1 MECIS
6 QSSGPSPAQLTT
18 FSRFSELPTE
28 LRLKIWHLCIPGP
41 RDLHIKSKNYQG
53 ILGRFSFRGWFVD
66 SASLIVGGDDT
77 NAIPTILHVN
87 SEAREVGLAR
97 YELAFGS
104 YDRAGTAYVDFER
117 DNLNLIQAGSNCVF
131 MLVGGRLEGINDVEK
146 VRNLEFRVQ
155 LRFWDSS
162 DFCWNDV
169 MQFTGLRNL
178 SLRVYEDFI
187 DEDEVSSLKIRLED
201 FARRHSDWKLPDI
214 RMWFDKPG
222 VKKWITLEI

>member
-6 QSSGPSPAQLTT
+6 QSLGPSPAQLTT

-53 ILGRFSFRGWFVD
+53 ILGRFSFRGWFID
-66 SASLIVGGDDT
+66 SASFIVGGDDT
-77 NAIPTILHVN
+77 SAIPTILHVN
-87 SEAREVGLAR
+87 SEAREIGLTR

-104 YDRAGTAYVDFER
+104 YHRAGTAYVDFER
-117 DNLNLIQAGSNCVF
+117 DNLNLTHAGSNCIF

-155 LRFWDSS
+155 LDFWDSS
-162 DFCWNDV
+162 DFCWDDV
-169 MQFTGLRNL
+169 MQFTGLRKL

-187 DEDEVSSLKIRLED
+187 DEDEVSNLKIRLED
-201 FARRHSDWKLPDI
+201 FARRHTDWRLPGI
-214 RMWFDKPG
+214 RIWFDKPT
-222 VKKWITLEI
+222 VKKWVTLEL